1 MLATGLGHRESA
13 LAAIEEATAIRRKL
27 ADARP
32 GVFLHRCA
40 ASLDN
45 LATGFRRWGRGLR
58 QRRHSQ
64 KPRELLNGLEHLP
77 GAD

>member
-45 LATGFRRWGRGLR
+45 LATGFRRWGRGPEAAAALAEATR
-58 QRRHSQ
+58 TPER
-64 KPRELLNGLEHLP
+64 P
-77 GAD
+77 